1 MGKLTPETLQ
11 RSLKSVAK
19 PPPPNS
25 PTPRDKR
32 SFQSSITMA
41 GDQVQELL
49 EAPSEFA
56 KSGIQ
61 FMRRCTKPDKA
72 EYLRLCQAVGVGL
85 VIMGAVGYIVKL
97 IHMPLNRV
105 LVGGA

>member
-1 MGKLTPETLQ
+1 
-11 RSLKSVAK
+11 
-19 PPPPNS
+19 
-25 PTPRDKR
+25 
-32 SFQSSITMA
+32 MA

-49 EAPSEFA
+49 EAPSDFA
-56 KSGIQ
+56 KNGIQ

-85 VIMGAVGYIVKL
+85 LIMGSVGYLVKL
-97 IHMPLNRV
+97 IHLPISRL